1 VAAAV
6 AHERNIFVRNS
17 LLERMPQRISPLLH
31 HAVSLNRYAAEIGK
45 PDGER
50 LEQFTD
56 ANFPALRSRSSL
68 RRRFTPNSRKP
79 C

>member
-6 AHERNIFVRNS
+6 AHERNIFGATRCF
-17 LLERMPQRISPLLH
+17 ERMPQRISPLLH

-45 PDGER
+45 PTANAWK
-50 LEQFTD
+50 QFTD
-56 ANFPALRSRSSL
+56 ANFPRCGSKSSL